1 MAEKKKVNVQ
11 IDGRDFVVV
20 GSNSEAYVK
29 ELAAFVDCKIKD
41 LTSKND
47 RLSQTMAA
55 TLAALNI
62 TDELVTT
69 KDKLEELES
78 KAKEPIEKYELV
90 LADCEKSQ
98 EKIKELELKCMEHKD
113 DLLKSKLDNENM
125 NKEIKKYVHA
135 LEIKEKELVE
145 SQKTIKSLQDKI
157 YENQIKLIEKKKELN
172 ETNNLKTDKK
182 ESIIKE
188 EV

>member
-1 MAEKKKVNVQ
+1 MTEKKKVDVQ

-20 GSNSEAYVK
+20 GSNSAAYVK
-29 ELAAFVDCKIKD
+29 ELAAYVDCKIKD

-62 TDELVTT
+62 TDELMTT
-69 KDKLEELES
+69 KEELGQLES
-78 KAKEPIEKYELV
+78 EAKEPIEKYELV
-90 LADCEKSQ
+90 ISDWEKSK
-98 EKIKELELKCMEHKD
+98 EKIKELEMRCSEHKD

-125 NKEIKKYVHA
+125 NKEIKKYIHA
-135 LEIKEKELVE
+135 LELKEKELAD
-145 SQKTIKSLQDKI
+145 SQKIIKSLQDKI

-172 ETNNLKTDKK
+172 ETNNLKNDKK
-182 ESIIKE
+182 DSFTKE